1 MKFKSKALKITLTV
15 LFVALC
21 CLAPLL
27 SVFLTGALLPSQF
40 SLTWYGA
47 FCDMYDNMH
56 SAQGKRIIIVGN
68 SNVAFGCDSALME
81 GLLKDGGLDYAVCNF
96 GLYGSLGTK
105 MMLDVAAGE
114 AREGDILVLAP
125 ELGEQ
130 SLSTYFSA
138 KEAWYAIDGDMSLFF
153 AFDGTEQGA
162 LAGAYAAYAAEK
174 YKYFSSGEP
183 ALPSGIYARDS
194 FDENCDLKNCS
205 REYNVMPGGSD
216 ANNPLSLDISLYSSG
231 FVSYVNECD
240 ALLEEKGAE
249 LFLSFSPMNA
259 SAFAGEQDINGFQT
273 AVTELFDCPVI
284 SYAGDYIMDEGWFY
298 DNNFHLNSAGMAVRS
313 VQLVNDIKNQL
324 GNTTKTEA
332 DLPEMPVIPDESIEG
347 EGNNADKNCFTYE
360 LSDGRYTV
368 TGLTE
373 EGRARTQLTIPYQV
387 NGIYIDSFTAEV
399 FAGNAV
405 VQSVTIQNNISLLPD
420 GAFSGCSSLREIR
433 LEHAAPADIS
443 VGYGLFSGTSGALDV
458 YVPEDALSAFANNY
472 FWGRYA
478 DRLKAY

>member
-1 MKFKSKALKITLTV
+1 MKTIQTAMAWL
-15 LFVALC
+15 ALC
-21 CLAPLL
+21 CA
-27 SVFLTGALLPSQF
+27 T
-40 SLTWYGA
+40 
-47 FCDMYDNMH
+47 H
-56 SAQGKRIIIVGN
+56 
-68 SNVAFGCDSALME
+68 AFGQ
-81 GLLKDGGLDYAVCNF
+81 
-96 GLYGSLGTK
+96 T
-105 MMLDVAAGE
+105 
-114 AREGDILVLAP
+114 P
-125 ELGEQ
+125 
-130 SLSTYFSA
+130 
-138 KEAWYAIDGDMSLFF
+138 
-153 AFDGTEQGA
+153 
-162 LAGAYAAYAAEK
+162 AAY
-174 YKYFSSGEP
+174 S
-183 ALPSGIYARDS
+183 
-194 FDENCDLKNCS
+194 
-205 REYNVMPGGSD
+205 MPDGRGTLLLGVGGSD
-216 ANNPLSLDISLYSSG
+216 GGRWITPAEGKVLDG
-231 FVSYVNECD
+231 
-240 ALLEEKGAE
+240 K
-249 LFLSFSPMNA
+249 
-259 SAFAGEQDINGFQT
+259 
-273 AVTELFDCPVI
+273 
-284 SYAGDYIMDEGWFY
+284 
-298 DNNFHLNSAGMAVRS
+298 MAVRS

-399 FAGNAV
+399 FAGNTV

-433 LEHAAPADIS
+433 LEHTAPADIS